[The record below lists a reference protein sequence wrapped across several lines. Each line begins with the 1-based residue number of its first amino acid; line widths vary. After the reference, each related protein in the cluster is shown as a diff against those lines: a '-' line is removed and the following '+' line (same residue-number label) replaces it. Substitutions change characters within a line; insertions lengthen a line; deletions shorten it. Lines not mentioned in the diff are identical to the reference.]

1 MLGFYWVACAVS
13 AQNWRAKGPRG
24 SARAPTADDAREWDA
39 GCAHW
44 QLKVFRDDGHSD
56 GPSSS
61 SSSPA
66 ASASLSSGQHHPH
79 PSSMQQ
85 SHRAAPVA
93 FLAAPPS
100 PSSASEAA
108 PRPSPAR
115 RVPSPSS
122 RRMPSYTGMLALLL
136 AVLPCVSSQNGKSA
150 LVWDLCVICF
160 RGRCHLYDD
169 RHPAALQS
177 GWFVEARDEI
187 RARHKWERLH
197 KIRAYFNSIC
207 LHEECF
213 PSAHH
218 ILQSR
223 SSCCLRSPFWHSH
236 LRTCDERSRDWGE
249 A

>member
-1 MLGFYWVACAVS
+1 
-13 AQNWRAKGPRG
+13 
-24 SARAPTADDAREWDA
+24 
-39 GCAHW
+39 
-44 QLKVFRDDGHSD
+44 
-56 GPSSS
+56 
-61 SSSPA
+61 
-66 ASASLSSGQHHPH
+66 
-79 PSSMQQ
+79 MQQ

-249 A
+249 AQALCNILMLKVTNTTKTVIRVNFETEIYTSKHWINTLSIDVWFVRMEQYFDEIQLFENLESECANKKT